1 MGTGARGSGFSL
13 WVMPEGEIGTRLLR
27 WIDTL
32 AVRFRTERFPP
43 HLTVLSGL
51 DGTEAEV
58 LRGAAAAAASLEPFT
73 VHVDG
78 VDGRDEHFRCLFVQ
92 ALEAAP
98 LAAAH
103 TAAAHVFGRQ
113 PDPAYQPHLSLV
125 YGTVDPATKLAVAHE
140 ASSEVASRFAARR
153 LHVWRTDGPVPDWRE
168 VGVFEIGRPVPA
180 L

>member
-1 MGTGARGSGFSL
+1 MGTDARGSGFAL
-13 WVMPEGEIGTRLLR
+13 WVMPEGEIARRLSR

-43 HLTVLSGL
+43 HVTVLSGIEG
-51 DGTEAEV
+51 DEPEV
-58 LRGAAAAAASLEPFT
+58 LRRAAAAAASLKPFT

-92 ALEAAP
+92 ALEAGP
-98 LAAAH
+98 LVAAHAAA
-103 TAAAHVFGRQ
+103 ARAFGRE

-125 YGTVDPATKLAVAHE
+125 YGTLEPDTKLAVAHE
-140 ASSEVASRFAARR
+140 AGSDVDARFDARR
-153 LHVWRTDGPVPDWRE
+153 LHVWRTDGPIAQWRE
-168 VGVFEIGRPVPA
+168 MAVLALGTPVTA